1 MKKYNVTQHAVNRC
15 VERLNK
21 KADNAKAHLNDLMQ
35 TAYFNGVV
43 ADSKGKRKVYDHI
56 KSRTR
61 ILVNETDDTI
71 ITVYKFPEL
80 PEVETPTIKLSEV
93 PTFLSEK
100 VAKVVQR
107 ELERF
112 ESNERKIERKNTLTI
127 AELRIELAEIDY
139 RLLRAR
145 SEAKIMSL
153 KARKS
158 AVEMRI
164 DELNNEII
172 EVKREKSIIAKGVA
186 AYL

>member
-1 MKKYNVTQHAVNRC
+1 MKRYEVTKHAVNRAI
-15 VERLNK
+15 ERLGFTKNE
-21 KADNAKAHLNDLMQ
+21 AENRLNQLMQ
-35 TAYFNGVV
+35 TAYYNGRTTGYGTV
-43 ADSKGKRKVYDHI
+43 ANVYDNHNH
-56 KSRTR
+56 R
-61 ILVNETDDTI
+61 IRFIVSDANEI
-71 ITVYKFPEL
+71 VTVYKFPEHT
-80 PEVETPTIKLSEV
+80 EVEAPRPKLSEV

-112 ESNERKIERKNTLTI
+112 ESNERKIERKNTLII